1 VTARPHLGSHLSPQI
16 FRCRECDETF
26 SETRETVFFDL
37 RTPEEKVMMTLKM
50 LLVGVDLSGIA
61 FVLGVTEQ
69 TTLDWLAR
77 AAAKA
82 DEINAAALSDPDNP
96 PRTPEREKHLKR
108 VPRVKVMRRA
118 LHLTQEEFAARFR
131 IPLGTLRDW
140 EQGKTEPDQAAR
152 AYLTVIA
159 RNPKAVTD
167 ALNTAP

>member
-1 VTARPHLGSHLSPQI
+1 MSGETIIARRRKTDGKLVRVFPDGHEEPFPDPGPLPHL
-16 FRCRECDETF
+16 T
-26 SETRETVFFDL
+26 
-37 RTPEEKVMMTLKM
+37 EE
-50 LLVGVDLSGIA
+50 
-61 FVLGVTEQ
+61 
-69 TTLDWLAR
+69 
-77 AAAKA
+77 
-82 DEINAAALSDPDNP
+82 EINAAALTDPDNP
-96 PRTPEREKHLKR
+96 PRTPERERHLKR

-159 RNPKAVTD
+159 RNPKAVTE

>member
-1 VTARPHLGSHLSPQI
+1 MSAGRTIKARRLPDGTLVEVLPDGSTRPFPPDRTEWAVLP
-16 FRCRECDETF
+16 RLTDE
-26 SETRETVFFDL
+26 
-37 RTPEEKVMMTLKM
+37 
-50 LLVGVDLSGIA
+50 
-61 FVLGVTEQ
+61 
-69 TTLDWLAR
+69 
-77 AAAKA
+77 
-82 DEINAAALSDPDNP
+82 EINAAALTDPDNP

-159 RNPKAVTD
+159 RNPKAVAE
-167 ALNTAP
+167 ALDTAP